1 MQKGSLKGISL
12 EMKSSFLGKQISGV
26 GFLLILLCLPCA
38 QYGESNSTGLPEIK
52 KAGDGLYRF
61 GEVLIDRKG
70 RKISLP
76 AVSNQVNGL
85 IEYGV
90 VHETGK
96 IHESLFRT
104 PVRPQIIHTS
114 LLLLK
119 FKPAK
124 GFFENLWAEK
134 PREIDYSSHQ
144 VSITVSWELNGT
156 AHESSIEQLALNQKN
171 NQPMTAGSVVF
182 TGSKFIEGT
191 FLAESSGSILA
202 VYADQDSIL
211 NSTDHDSDN
220 DDVWYANKSK
230 MPPLECPVI
239 IRFHLPRDER
249 SPKLK
254 E

>member
-1 MQKGSLKGISL
+1 
-12 EMKSSFLGKQISGV
+12 MKSSFLGKQISGV
-26 GFLLILLCLPCA
+26 GFFLTLLCFPGS
-38 QYGESNSTGLPEIK
+38 QYGESNSTVLPEIK
-52 KAGDGLYRF
+52 KAGEGLYRF

-70 RKISLP
+70 GKISFP

-134 PREIDYSSHQ
+134 PREIDYSSHR

-156 AHESSIEQLALNQKN
+156 ALDSSIEQLTLNQKN
-171 NQPMTAGSVVF
+171 NQPMTAGSVIF

-191 FLAESSGSILA
+191 FMAESSGSILA
-202 VYADQDSIL
+202 VYADEDSIL
-211 NSTDHDSDN
+211 NSTDHDSNN
-220 DDVWYANKSK
+220 DAYGMRTSRRCLLLNV
-230 MPPLECPVI
+230 PVSFAST
-239 IRFHLPRDER
+239 FHARRDR
-249 SPKLK
+249 LS
-254 E
+254 

>member
-1 MQKGSLKGISL
+1 
-12 EMKSSFLGKQISGV
+12 MKSSFVRRQTSGV
-26 GFLLILLCLPCA
+26 GLFLILLCLPFT

-52 KAGDGLYRF
+52 KEGDGVYRF
-61 GEVLIDRKG
+61 GKVLIDRKA
-70 RKISLP
+70 KTISLP

-90 VHETGK
+90 VHESGK

-134 PREIDYSSHQ
+134 PRKIDYSSHR

-156 AHESSIEQLALNQKN
+156 AQELKIEQLALNQKN
-171 NQPMTAGSVVF
+171 NQPMSSDSLVF

-191 FLAESSGSILA
+191 FMAESSGSILA
-202 VYADQDSIL
+202 VYADEDSIL
-211 NSTDHDSDN
+211 NSTDHDSNN

-239 IRFHLPRDER
+239 IRFHLPRDET